1 MALAQPLLDV
11 FDPSDRFLKRLFAP
25 FSQQTSS
32 DATNLN
38 AAPFNC
44 TQSVILLNYFLL
56 LVPARGI
63 IQYFILYLQSR
74 FLYFQM
80 VNISEKR
87 KSRITLFQKHMRH
100 FIVNIF
106 WHLGKLV
113 FWRRKKVQTCSRWPC
128 LVLAKLTHY
137 FYYHHHHY
145 LYILS
150 HNHDYHIMNSGKLPT
165 SNSAT
170 FFCNYCKRPLTLPP
184 PATST
189 VQFEL
194 WSFPYDDDGLAQ
206 HLKYWWQWWRKMWT
220 METFS
225 RVELHPL
232 VSPNSQ
238 NKQEGNPAESN
249 PYMCRQQWP
258 CGNFAPS

>member
-38 AAPFNC
+38 AAPFDC

-56 LVPARGI
+56 LVLAREM
-63 IQYFILYLQSR
+63 IQYFISYLQSR

-113 FWRRKKVQTCSRWPC
+113 FEEEKRCKPVQDDPALSWQNSPT
-128 LVLAKLTHY
+128 T
-137 FYYHHHHY
+137 FITITTTI
-145 LYILS
+145 YIF
-150 HNHDYHIMNSGKLPT
+150 YHISTIIT
-165 SNSAT
+165 S
-170 FFCNYCKRPLTLPP
+170 
-184 PATST
+184 
-189 VQFEL
+189 
-194 WSFPYDDDGLAQ
+194 
-206 HLKYWWQWWRKMWT
+206 
-220 METFS
+220 
-225 RVELHPL
+225 
-232 VSPNSQ
+232 
-238 NKQEGNPAESN
+238 
-249 PYMCRQQWP
+249 
-258 CGNFAPS
+258 

>member
-1 MALAQPLLDV
+1 MQGYHSTKRKAHKRYLTYNTAMALAQPLLDV

-87 KSRITLFQKHMRH
+87 KSRMTLFQKHITWYETLH
-100 FIVNIF
+100 C
-106 WHLGKLV
+106 K
-113 FWRRKKVQTCSRWPC
+113 
-128 LVLAKLTHY
+128 
-137 FYYHHHHY
+137 
-145 LYILS
+145 YILAS
-150 HNHDYHIMNSGKLPT
+150 WQTGFMKQKKGANLFKM
-165 SNSAT
+165 
-170 FFCNYCKRPLTLPP
+170 TLPCP
-184 PATST
+184 GKT
-189 VQFEL
+189 
-194 WSFPYDDDGLAQ
+194 
-206 HLKYWWQWWRKMWT
+206 
-220 METFS
+220 
-225 RVELHPL
+225 HPL
-232 VSPNSQ
+232 LLLPSPPLFIYSIT
-238 NKQEGNPAESN
+238 
-249 PYMCRQQWP
+249 
-258 CGNFAPS
+258 

>member
-80 VNISEKR
+80 VNINEKR
-87 KSRITLFQKHMRH
+87 KSRITLFQRHMRH

-113 FWRRKKVQTCSRWPC
+113 LWSRKKVQTCSRWPC

-170 FFCNYCKRPLTLPP
+170 FFAITANGLCKIPIFSFCFVIILQMTF
-184 PATST
+184 TST
-189 VQFEL
+189 
-194 WSFPYDDDGLAQ
+194 
-206 HLKYWWQWWRKMWT
+206 
-220 METFS
+220 
-225 RVELHPL
+225 
-232 VSPNSQ
+232 
-238 NKQEGNPAESN
+238 
-249 PYMCRQQWP
+249 
-258 CGNFAPS
+258 